1 MGVAR
6 RKLHVGRRLGNGPPD
21 ALAELDDGVDVP
33 GPVDIPAIGV
43 VSDLLQLGLN
53 PDNTIEVPPLS
64 ENSPAGWYRCSAT
77 SEELGPAVIPGHV
90 NSAEHGLGVFLLPG
104 RTPARRHHH
113 RGPCRRHGRRL
124 RRGPGR
130 QPPRRPVPP
139 STGTATRISQR
150 CAWSPAAAPSIT
162 PPAATWA
169 TRILAG
175 FPEELSRGG
184 GHL

>member
-90 NSAEHGLGVFLLPG
+90 NSAEPGSGVFFDPG
-104 RTPARRHHH
+104 A
-113 RGPCRRHGRRL
+113 L
-124 RRGPGR
+124 RPGDTITVVR
-130 QPPRRPVPP
+130 ADDTAAVFGVDRVANHPEDRFPRRRV
-139 STGTATRISQR
+139 RQH
-150 CAWSPAAAPSIT
+150 
-162 PPAATWA
+162 
-169 TRILAG
+169 
-175 FPEELSRGG
+175 E
-184 GHL
+184 